1 MLLLASRM
9 TLSADLRSRVATVV
23 RARQKALRLAA
34 EMSAQLLTA
43 ASAAAIVG
51 AIGGRG
57 VLLLG
62 FIALIPGLGWNFM
75 WSGKKPETSETGH
88 N

>member
-1 MLLLASRM
+1 
-9 TLSADLRSRVATVV
+9 
-23 RARQKALRLAA
+23 
-34 EMSAQLLTA
+34 
-43 ASAAAIVG
+43 VG

-62 FIALIPGLGWNFM
+62 FIALIPGLEWNFM